1 MHTESITNP
10 ESITNTE
17 ESITNTDSV
26 TIASAKDSDQD
37 SNEEALSE
45 DEKELDAD
53 LGTSGADTR
62 IPDETFPQAG
72 TPM

>member
-1 MHTESITNP
+1 M
-10 ESITNTE
+10 NTE

-37 SNEEALSE
+37 FNKEALFE
-45 DEKELDAD
+45 DEEKLDAN
-53 LGTSGADTR
+53 LGTFGANRR

-72 TPM
+72 TSMQR